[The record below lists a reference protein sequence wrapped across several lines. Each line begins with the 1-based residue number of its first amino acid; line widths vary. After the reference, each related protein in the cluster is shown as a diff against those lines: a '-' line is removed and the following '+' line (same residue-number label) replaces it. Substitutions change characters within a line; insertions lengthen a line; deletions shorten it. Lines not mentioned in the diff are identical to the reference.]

1 MNQISA
7 FTSRRARRSFRV
19 VPEST
24 GEAWPVKKRS
34 ASSVKEAIGLAQD
47 TTAKRRDVRKAMP
60 SHIKPMLALL
70 STMPTDTE
78 QYAFEY
84 KCDGIRAVC
93 YWDGKQMKLESRN
106 KLDITYRWPELTE
119 LGEIFGPTAVILD
132 GEIVALD
139 SKNRVSFRLLSQR
152 MHLSSKPS
160 AAQMRAVPIVYM
172 IFDILYL
179 DDRVLMPIS
188 YGDRRA
194 VLEALKLAGENWQT
208 PPFHTEN
215 PAAMLKAA
223 VENGLEGLVAKKL
236 DSSYLPGHR
245 TSDWLKI
252 KPVNRQEFVIGGW
265 IPVQS
270 SANRGV
276 GALLVGYYDRSR
288 KLVFAGKVGTG
299 FTDRIRKELEEQ
311 FEAIA
316 GDKSPFGTTVQH
328 KNVKFV
334 EPRMVAEIEFREW
347 TRDGKLRHPSFK
359 GLREDKEPKQVVRE
373 TPSKPTKNKH

>member
-1 MNQISA
+1 
-7 FTSRRARRSFRV
+7 
-19 VPEST
+19 
-24 GEAWPVKKRS
+24 
-34 ASSVKEAIGLAQD
+34 
-47 TTAKRRDVRKAMP
+47 MP

-70 STMPTDTE
+70 SEMPNDTE
-78 QYAFEY
+78 KYAFEY
-84 KCDGIRAVC
+84 KWDGIRAVC
-93 YWDGKQMKLESRN
+93 YWDGRQMKLESRN
-106 KLDITYRWPELTE
+106 ELDITYRWPELTK

-152 MHLSSKPS
+152 MHLSSEPS
-160 AAQMRAVPIVYM
+160 AAQMRAIPIVYM

-194 VLEALKLAGENWQT
+194 VMEALKLAGENWQT

-215 PAAMLKAA
+215 PEAILKAA

-236 DSSYLPGHR
+236 DSAYHPGRR

-299 FTDRIRKELEEQ
+299 FTERIRKKLEEQ
-311 FEAIA
+311 FEAIV
-316 GDKSPFGTTVQH
+316 GDTSPFDTTVQH

-347 TRDGKLRHPSFK
+347 TKDGKLRHPSFK
-359 GLREDKEPKQVVRE
+359 GLREDKEAKLVARE
-373 TPSKPTKNKH
+373 TPSDPTRSKH